1 MTLGIQNIQ
10 DKDNQY
16 VPKMILRQSFRM
28 FKNKSK
34 NDKSYDDMIIGSW
47 NFYEKEN
54 SIKVNIVYL

>member
-1 MTLGIQNIQ
+1 
-10 DKDNQY
+10 
-16 VPKMILRQSFRM
+16 M

-47 NFYEKEN
+47 NYYEKEN